1 MPGKTT
7 LAKMY
12 WPLMQIPPDVAYAIE
27 NSPCCIVCGRREPL
41 NRHHIVPRSAGELYE
56 NGKKVRKVCAVLCG
70 FGSNLKDA
78 DGRYYCH
85 GRAHHRMLHFRNN
98 GGRME
103 MLETEEPTDYL
114 SALEMDGWE
123 PVETEGRWI

>member
-1 MPGKTT
+1 MMAATT
-7 LAKMY
+7 LDQMY
-12 WPLMQIPPDVAYAIE
+12 WPLMELPSIE
-27 NSPCCIVCGRREPL
+27 LPYCAVCGRNSPTEL
-41 NRHHIVPRSAGELYE
+41 HHFVWRSWGQLYRDGRRVE
-56 NGKKVRKVCAVLCG
+56 KPVVRLCG